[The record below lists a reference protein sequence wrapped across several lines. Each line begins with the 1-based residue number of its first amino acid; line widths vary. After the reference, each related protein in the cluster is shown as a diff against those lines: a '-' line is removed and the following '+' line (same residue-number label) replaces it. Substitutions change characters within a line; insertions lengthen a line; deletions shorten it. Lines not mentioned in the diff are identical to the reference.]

1 MAKDTKRIIL
11 IALAVAGAVVWIA
24 IGAMTGRSEAWDS
37 DVFWQLGT
45 PLMMLINA
53 VACFL
58 DSRKILVKGFV
69 SVSLQPVIMMIQ
81 NWGDFDLLPLGLI
94 LFIFLG
100 MFYSI
105 GGAAGAFVKNKFFP

>member
-45 PLMMLINA
+45 PL
-53 VACFL
+53 
-58 DSRKILVKGFV
+58 
-69 SVSLQPVIMMIQ
+69 
-81 NWGDFDLLPLGLI
+81 
-94 LFIFLG
+94 
-100 MFYSI
+100 
-105 GGAAGAFVKNKFFP
+105 